1 VLGHNQFIV
10 KSPLDSWWIVTP
22 KWVIHIF
29 RTGDKLKKF
38 IIMILF
44 VVIMF
49 FGITGRA
56 LSDDPAQKNTISSV
70 ITESSGDVHTLND
83 DNAPSVPEPIT
94 LVLLGSGLVTLAVLT
109 RKKINQ

>member
-1 VLGHNQFIV
+1 MLGHNQFIV

-49 FGITGRA
+49 FGITGRV
-56 LSDDPAQKNTISSV
+56 LSDDPAQITTISRV
-70 ITESSGDVHTLND
+70 ITEPNGDVHTLDD